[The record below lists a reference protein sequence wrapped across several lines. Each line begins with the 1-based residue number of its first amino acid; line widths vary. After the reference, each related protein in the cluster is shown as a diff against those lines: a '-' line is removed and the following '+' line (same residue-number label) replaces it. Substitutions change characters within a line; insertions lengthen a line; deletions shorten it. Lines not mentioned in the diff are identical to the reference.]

1 MTGFCLVLCHWFIKQ
16 LENQN
21 PWVIIKVLQ
30 RTRTVFTPHTA
41 VVFPNFTS
49 ADPSAVEMDPTSKHV
64 QRVWSTLIIMLSF
77 HTFIIYRPPTVP
89 SNHQLTIYQPT
100 NHLPATYWPPTD
112 HLPTTYQ
119 PTTYQPPTNHLP
131 TNHLPTTHRPPTN
144 QTTYRPPTDHL
155 PTTYWPPTDH
165 LPSDHLPTN
174 HQPSTYWPLF
184 YGAAYS
190 ILPQRV

>member
-1 MTGFCLVLCHWFIKQ
+1 MTGFCLVLCHWLIKQ

-89 SNHQLTIYQPT
+89 SNHQPTIYQPT
-100 NHLPATYWPPTD
+100 NHLLTTYRPPTD
-112 HLPTTYQ
+112 
-119 PTTYQPPTNHLP
+119 HLP
-131 TNHLPTTHRPPTN
+131 TNHLPTTHRLPTN
-144 QTTYRPPTDHL
+144 QPPTDHPPTTYQPNHL

-165 LPSDHLPTN
+165 LLTTYRPPTIQPPTN
-174 HQPSTYWPLF
+174 QPPTEHILTPFF
-184 YGAAYS
+184 YGAACS
-190 ILPQRV
+190 ILIQA